1 MINNNKPIN
10 TIPIITP
17 RTIHRIGF
25 SSTRDSR
32 QAMIVKQQK
41 YEYKESLFGAKQW
54 NQSVEAKF
62 HFKKILPE

>member
-41 YEYKESLFGAKQW
+41 YEYKESQT
-54 NQSVEAKF
+54 VESISGSQIS